1 MFKKFTLTLAL
12 VMAFCLNASAQLSY
26 SVDFTAGAP
35 SDWTALD
42 NNATTG
48 STWHFDGSMG
58 YLYDGAAVALYEEQ
72 EATSDDYYISP
83 LFALDAGVTYTVKSA
98 SSNPWSVAGA
108 LTLKVGTDKTDA
120 STFVEKATFATTLG
134 WTNATEETVTFTVEE
149 SGNYYIAFHGAY
161 TGGSMQSAM
170 VSLINFS
177 IEGASGSLAT
187 EGEEGGETE
196 TPELAEGQFV
206 VTENFDD
213 DTHFTASTTVP
224 DGWASAGSFPFGRNT
239 GAYFGYTAKSGS
251 YVLGTPGSSAYGRDE
266 VIYTPMYKL
275 LAGKEATISFSFI
288 ANGDPY
294 SRPNGVKVV
303 VKDGQSADANTV
315 SELGEV
321 TAAIYTSWNEF
332 TFKYTPEADGE
343 YCFALALQTS
353 LASSGQ
359 VAFDDF
365 TITGYSPAEEETPAV
380 ETVALPYSIDFS
392 TKTDGVAAWTAIDLS
407 EEPYY
412 TWGYDQYG
420 YYHSSNPSPG
430 YLGVMGLSVRSE
442 VQNDYCVSPAFALE
456 AGKKYKVTTKTSNFN
471 TDFASTWTL
480 ELGTDPADAATFTS
494 VGSLSPQLE
503 RVGVNDLPS
512 QELTIEVAESGVYYL
527 AVHASTNDIK
537 STSSN
542 SLFLH
547 YFAVEEKAEEETP
560 EEPEVASAALP
571 YSIDFTVAANT
582 EWTTIDNNGSLTW
595 AYVSDAFNMGS
606 PAVSISA
613 GYGVSETTD
622 DYYVSPQFTLEAGK
636 TYVVK
641 TRVTD
646 GFYLSGG
653 TFNLQIGTSATD
665 ASTYSVVSALSPYD
679 SWSYSNSSD
688 VPEATYEISVSE
700 TGTYHLA
707 YYQSVTA
714 NVGWLYQLIDFSI
727 AEKEEDETPVT
738 PDVETAAIPYSIDF
752 TTSQEGWTA
761 LANDEDATVWKYVSG
776 KYWGKNYNGTWIPCV
791 EHEYGWNTND
801 YWVSPAFTLNAGK
814 KYKVSI
820 RTEMKSTFA
829 STPSVGIALGTSAT
843 DASTF
848 STLTTFTPVNYGSTV
863 AVASIPFDEYTFT
876 ATADGVYYLAVSYVA
891 TGGTQHND
899 VDLFDFAIE
908 EVVDPLYVIGSCQGW
923 DPSNGLE
930 MTYADGVYTL
940 ENVEF
945 ADYGNFSFTT
955 VKGSNSDDW
964 ASLSGNRYG
973 FATDN
978 AVVAENEAVEII
990 KGEGAIQIPIAGV
1003 YTIVADLKAMTVTVT
1018 CTDVAYDNLYVL
1030 GDYKESSSS
1039 WNPSYGVELTKVE
1052 EGVFSGEVELYEV
1065 HEGETGTGKA
1075 YFNITPALGA
1085 NWDELNAATVR
1096 FGADEYNKAIAASQ
1110 TQTLVQNG
1118 PKTDDNTKNDPYS
1131 WVVDAKDEC
1140 LVNMTVN
1147 LKKRTIAIN
1156 SITGIENVGVDAD
1169 DSEAVYYNLQGI
1181 EVVNP
1186 AKGNIY
1192 IVKRGNRVT
1201 KELK

>member
-12 VMAFCLNASAQLSY
+12 VMAFCLNASAAKVSY
-26 SVDFTAGAP
+26 SASFTASAP
-35 SDWTALD
+35 ADWVALD
-42 NNATTG
+42 NNADG
-48 STWHFDGSMG
+48 VTWAVNWMNVMSVDGG
-58 YLYDGAAVALYEEQ
+58 DV
-72 EATSDDYYISP
+72 DDYYVSP
-83 LFALDAGVTYTVKSA
+83 AFELEAGVTYSIST
-98 SSNPWSVAGA
+98 SSTAYWGYGGDV
-108 LTLKVGTDKTDA
+108 LTLEVGTSTTDA
-120 STFVEKATFATTLG
+120 TSFSVVKQLTPTDTEDDATVAEAEIFEYTPTT
-134 WTNATEETVTFTVEE
+134 
-149 SGNYYIAFHGAY
+149 SGTYHFAFHLVKANEAVFSYNIVG
-161 TGGSMQSAM
+161 
-170 VSLINFS
+170 FS
-177 IEGASGSLAT
+177 IEGGEDSGET
-187 EGEEGGETE
+187 VEPGEGEEGGETE

-213 DTHFTASTTVP
+213 DTHFTASATVP
-224 DGWASAGSFPFGRNT
+224 DGWASAGSFPFGRAIAMDYGMLAN
-239 GAYFGYTAKSGS
+239 SGS
-251 YVLGTPGSSAYGRDE
+251 YVIASLRQQYDTSVDE
-266 VIYTPMYKL
+266 VIYTPLKKL
-275 LAGKEATISFSFI
+275 VAGKECTLSFYIYAPGGSQAATF
-288 ANGDPY
+288 Y
-294 SRPNGVKVV
+294 HTVTVKA
-303 VKDGQSADANTV
+303 GTAQTADAQTIEVGAIAAAV
-315 SELGEV
+315 SAWTKYE
-321 TAAIYTSWNEF
+321 YTF
-332 TFKYTPEADGE
+332 TPEADGE
-343 YCFALALQTS
+343 YCFS
-353 LASSGQ
+353 LAIARSTALNFNHGLLL
-359 VAFDDF
+359 FDDF

-392 TKTDGVAAWTAIDLS
+392 AKTDGVAAWTAIDLS

-412 TWGYDQYG
+412 TWAYDQYG

-430 YLGVMGLSVRSE
+430 YLGAMGLSVRSE

-494 VGSLSPQLE
+494 AGSLSPQLE

-537 STSSN
+537 SNSSN

-560 EEPEVASAALP
+560 EEPEGPEVASAALP

-595 AYVSDAFNMGS
+595 AYVSDAYNMS
-606 PAVSISA
+606 TPAVSISA
-613 GYGVSETTD
+613 GFGVSETSD

-641 TRVTD
+641 TRVAD
-646 GFYLSGG
+646 GYGLSGG

-665 ASTYSVVSALSPYD
+665 ASTYSVVSALSPYY
-679 SWSYSNSSD
+679 SWDYDNSSY

-727 AEKEEDETPVT
+727 AEKEEGEVVI

-752 TTSQEGWTA
+752 TTSQEGWTSIDNSDYA
-761 LANDEDATVWKYVSG
+761 SKTWAAGTGTQMGGSYPTVTVAQD
-776 KYWGKNYNGTWIPCV
+776 YNS
-791 EHEYGWNTND
+791 NTND
-801 YWVSPAFTLNAGK
+801 YFVSPAFNLVAGS
-814 KYKVSI
+814 KYKVSFKAFDPVWSGAHA
-820 RTEMKSTFA
+820 ELSLEY
-829 STPSVGIALGTSAT
+829 GQSAT
-843 DASTF
+843 DMSAYTAIASNIAVDNMTYDYTGNGV
-848 STLTTFTPVNYGSTV
+848 SKLPVLEYELEV
-863 AVASIPFDEYTFT
+863 AET
-876 ATADGVYYLAVSYVA
+876 GVYHLALHVVSGMGVVN
-891 TGGTQHND
+891 TE
-899 VDLFDFAIE
+899 LFSFAIE
-908 EVVDPLYVIGSCQGW
+908 EIVDPLYVIGSCQGW
-923 DPSNGLE
+923 NPSNGLE

-945 ADYGNFSFTT
+945 ADGGNFGLTT
-955 VKGSNSDDW
+955 VKSSDW
-964 ASLSGNRYG
+964 NTVNASRYG
-973 FATDN
+973 FETDN

-1018 CTDVAYDNLYVL
+1018 CTDVAYDNIYVL
-1030 GDYKESSSS
+1030 GNYKESS

-1075 YFNITPALGA
+1075 YFNIATTLGTDWTA
-1085 NWDELNAATVR
+1085 VNATVR
-1096 FGADEYNKAIAASQ
+1096 FGAEESNKVIASGE
-1110 TQTLVQNG
+1110 TQTLV
-1118 PKTDDNTKNDPYS
+1118 PNTSGNPNS
-1131 WVVDAKDEC
+1131 WAVDAKDEC